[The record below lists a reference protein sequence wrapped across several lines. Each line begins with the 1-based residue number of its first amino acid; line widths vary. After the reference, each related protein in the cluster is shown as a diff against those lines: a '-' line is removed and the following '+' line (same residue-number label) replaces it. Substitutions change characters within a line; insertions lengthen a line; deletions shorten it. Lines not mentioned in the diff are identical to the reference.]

1 MRLPR
6 CFTRGGWGSRLFRT
20 PSTLLRYATPLPCLG
35 RVAVAAAGLVLIAVN
50 AARAA
55 DGFDCVIEPQQT
67 VKLSSAVAGV
77 IAEVLV
83 DRGDFVR
90 KGQVVAR
97 LEAGVE
103 EANLALAQAK
113 AANDSAIKS
122 AQAKLE
128 FLRRKHER
136 SEGLV
141 AKQVVAEAT
150 FDENLSNTRM
160 AEQDLRGAEV
170 AAHVAQLEVDQA
182 AATLEQRI
190 LRSPFDGV
198 VVEVSLHPG
207 EYRNDQSP
215 IMTLAQID
223 PLRVEAFIPTAHYGS
238 IAVGGKALVEPE
250 APIGGTFSAH
260 VDVVDRVIDAGSGMF
275 GVRLQLPNP
284 DHGLPGGLKCTV
296 SFPETAASRT
306 GPDKE

>member
-1 MRLPR
+1 MQSRGAAG
-6 CFTRGGWGSRLFRT
+6 RGGRLAAVA
-20 PSTLLRYATPLPCLG
+20 SVASLL
-35 RVAVAAAGLVLIAVN
+35 VAVHAAQ
-50 AARAA
+50 AA
-55 DGFDCVIEPQQT
+55 DSFDCVIEPQQT

-97 LEAGVE
+97 LEAGAE
-103 EANLALAQAK
+103 EASLALAQAK
-113 AANDSAIKS
+113 ASDDYAIKS

-136 SEGLV
+136 SQELV
-141 AKQVVAEAT
+141 GRRIVAEAT
-150 FDENLSNTRM
+150 FDEDQANARM
-160 AEQDLRGAEV
+160 AEQDLRGAEL
-170 AAHVAQLEVDQA
+170 AAHVAKLEVEQA
-182 AATLEQRI
+182 AAILAQRI
-190 LRSPFDGV
+190 LRSPIDGV

-223 PLRVEAFIPTAHYGS
+223 PLRVEAFIPTAHYGR
-238 IAVGGKALVEPE
+238 IVVGGKALVEPE

-275 GVRLQLPNP
+275 GVRLELPNP
-284 DHGLPGGLKCTV
+284 DHRLPGGLKCTV
-296 SFPETAASRT
+296 AFPETAASRT
-306 GPDKE
+306 EPGKE